1 MLYSDYKGCT
11 TYKVLTGVTP
21 DGYMSFVSSAYPDSI
36 SNPAITRESGILD
49 KLEPGDGL
57 MADKGFTL
65 TAHDLQPRGLHL
77 VLPPFKDGDKPMSK
91 TDVTSTR
98 DIANR
103 RIIVEN
109 AIGRMRN
116 FEMLNRTQPISAT
129 HSQLVSEMVK
139 VTAALANMQNAIR

>member
-1 MLYSDYKGCT
+1 
-11 TYKVLTGVTP
+11 
-21 DGYMSFVSSAYPDSI
+21 
-36 SNPAITRESGILD
+36 
-49 KLEPGDGL
+49 

-65 TAHDLQPRGLHL
+65 TSHDLQPRGLHL
-77 VLPPFKDGDKPMSK
+77 VLPPFKDGDNPMSK

-116 FEMLNRTQPISAT
+116 FEMLNRTLPISAT
-129 HSQLVSEMVK
+129 QSQLVSEMVK